1 MKTMKLLSTSAFLL
15 AALAGGQTAQAQW
28 LDADVNGPAY
38 PGSAEATLSGTWN
51 ISGGGDDIWNNADKF
66 FYHYTNVTGVSWDA
80 VMRIRDFTG
89 PDWWSKVTLMVR
101 YPDATG
107 LPAGPDQHISTV
119 VTRAAGDNR
128 ILTGFRATRGG
139 GSGDKDSGSRP
150 AYPNCWVR
158 VERYGPTFNL
168 YWGTNGTTW
177 TKYDTFNTSVA
188 TRGFSGTPW
197 PDNILVGV
205 GVTAH
210 NDGSAVLGVASIS
223 DLAVT
228 VHPLPPPTMTVVK
241 QVQNAS
247 VYTGTE
253 ASFSYEM
260 TNSPPNPGL
269 YFPSYQWF
277 KNNQLVTNA
286 TGRSFTFL
294 AHAFENGTKVYCQA
308 AIASLGL
315 TYNSAT
321 GTVTTVAGSV
331 MYTNGLKTE
340 LFRNATRND
349 VEIGNTGPA
358 VPNLLSSFD
367 IPGGFGDNYSQR
379 VSGWFLPPTNGNYTF
394 FVASDDDA
402 DVFIS
407 TDSSAANKRL
417 IAQEPGWSGYRNY
430 TGTGDAKYI
439 QKCSDT
445 WQPDPALPVDPAPYA
460 AGIPLVAGNLYYL
473 ETVMRQGN
481 GGDNLSVTYRMFGAT
496 NEVNNTP
503 SMLSVTNANVVI
515 ITSPTTN
522 LVWTTQ
528 PTNTTVF
535 EGQNATFRSL
545 ANAQTELAIRY
556 QWYRNN
562 APIGGATSPNYTLST
577 SALDNG
583 TQFFVTAK
591 TQEGG
596 LSLTSSVVTLTVLQS
611 VFEPGW
617 VKVEFWANNP
627 SRAQIENGTA
637 GDPTYVTTSP
647 AFEAGVNGESG
658 DNYGRRL
665 SGFFVPTNTT
675 RYDFFQTSDDDSD
688 LFVSTTTSA
697 ANKYLVAQ
705 ENSWAQLRRW
715 VTDHDGN
722 GGEPWQK
729 RSDTWT
735 NATSGGVAPYAAG
748 IQMTA
753 GTKYYLEVVQHEG
766 GGGDNVGANVK
777 VHGGDDPIDI
787 SPSLL
792 TGNLI
797 GVNAVRCGY
806 VAFSQQPTNVTA
818 PVMGSAVLTAKGVTD
833 STLSVGVIGDPRPYV
848 DNPVYVMYQWYKN
861 GVLIPGA
868 VTGTYA
874 TPPLLP
880 TDNGA
885 QFMCK
890 IRALGYADAALK
902 PIWSN
907 SVTATVTVPLTVWEP
922 GYAKVDFW
930 WNKTRNDV
938 ETGNVGAPDYQTAVA
953 QFGVTPDVG
962 DNYARRFSG
971 FFVPPTTDTYVM
983 FVNADDDADLFLNP
997 TNNLPSGKQL
1007 VAQETTYGTGRL
1019 NWTTD
1024 NGNLAQRRSDT
1035 FQDPVTGQWPWSSG
1049 ISLTAGQKY
1058 YLEGVHHEGGGGDY
1072 FETTFST
1079 LAEAYNVVN
1088 GTPMATVGTNIG
1100 MYAPKCGYV
1109 AFTQQ
1114 PQSVTAVSLLPAT
1127 FSAAGT
1133 TDSTTSLSPNGPP
1146 TTNNFLMFKWFKNGV
1161 VIPGAITATLTI
1173 PQVLPADN
1181 GAQIVCAI
1189 RALGLGDAGGNAI
1202 WSNSTPATITVSNVP
1217 AALKYAAYVMNTNQ
1231 GPDVAYVTLAFD
1243 KSMDVATLQNPA
1255 NYTLAGGLTKTG
1267 VFAVNTNNNRQ
1278 VALSFTGTWTATAT
1292 VAATGLLDAAG
1303 LAVAVPTTLVNA
1315 IPLTTSDVGTPTVDP
1330 VFPSM
1335 LWVDGAKDYTIVAEG
1350 SDFWGAADGGN
1361 LTWELKTGNFDVVTR
1376 VKSVSYTSTWAKGG
1390 LMARE
1395 TLDANSRNWNIICD
1409 PWQGANAIEA
1419 NSRTSIG
1426 GGSAGFDGARPAPT
1440 YPNAWVR
1447 LARSNNV
1454 MFAYYSTNGVTWTL
1468 TGSQDA
1474 LLVGDLQPLPASMYV
1489 GLCATAHNND
1499 ILGVEPYIYWNQ
1511 VEFAD
1516 YSSAFVP
1523 VTVVT
1528 LKVVPAGNNVSVS
1541 WTPNAGRL
1549 FSSPVLGAGAVWTA
1563 APVGNPV
1570 LIPTTSGQTKFFKVL
1585 P

>member
-1 MKTMKLLSTSAFLL
+1 MKRIKLLATSTLL
-15 AALAGGQTAQAQW
+15 LTTLAGSQTAHAQW
-28 LDADVNGPAY
+28 IDADVGGPAY
-38 PGSAEATLSGTWN
+38 PGSAELTLAGTWN

-66 FYHYTNVTGVSWDA
+66 FYRYTNVTGVSWDA
-80 VMRIRDFTG
+80 VMRIHDFTG
-89 PDWWSKVTLMVR
+89 PDWWSKVDLMVR
-101 YPDATG
+101 YPDPNTG
-107 LPAGPDQHISTV
+107 LPAGPDPHISTV

-128 ILTGFRATRGG
+128 ILTGYRASRGG

-158 VERYGPTFNL
+158 VERFGRTFNL

-177 TKYDTFNTSVA
+177 TKYDTFDTS
-188 TRGFSGTPW
+188 TTDRGFSGTPW
-197 PDNILVGV
+197 PDPIPVGV
-205 GVTAH
+205 AVTAH
-210 NDGSAVLGVASIS
+210 NDGSAVLGVATIS

-228 VHPLPPPTMTVVK
+228 VHPVLPPTMTVLK
-241 QVQNAS
+241 QVQSVS

-253 ASFSYEM
+253 ASFSYEL
-260 TNSPPNPGL
+260 TNSAPNPGL

-277 KNNQLVTNA
+277 KNGQLVTNA

-294 AHAFENGTKVYCQA
+294 AHPFENGTKVYCQA
-308 AIASLGL
+308 AIATLGL

-321 GTVTTVAGSV
+321 GTVTTVPGSV
-331 MYTNGLKTE
+331 MYTNGLKVE
-340 LFRNATRND
+340 LFRGATRIGT
-349 VEIGNTGPA
+349 EAGNTGPT
-358 VPNLLSSFD
+358 VPNLLPSFD
-367 IPGGFGDNYSQR
+367 IPGGFGDNYAQR
-379 VSGWFLPPTNGNYTF
+379 VSGWFLPPTSGNYTF

-402 DVFIS
+402 DVFLS
-407 TDSSAANKRL
+407 TDNSAANKRL
-417 IAQEPGWSGYRNY
+417 IAQEPAWSGYRNY
-430 TGTGDAKYI
+430 TGTGDNKYI

-473 ETVMRQGN
+473 ETVMRQGG

-503 SMLSVTNANVVI
+503 SMLSVTNNNVVI

-545 ANAQTELAIRY
+545 ADARTELAILY

-562 APIGGATSPNYTLST
+562 APISGAVNPNYTLPT
-577 SALDNG
+577 SSLDNG
-583 TQFFVTAK
+583 AQFFVTAK
-591 TQEGG
+591 TQEGN
-596 LSLTSSVVTLTVLQS
+596 LSLTSSVVTLTVQQS
-611 VFEPGW
+611 VFEPGY
-617 VKVEFWANNP
+617 VKVEFWQGAN
-627 SRAQIENGTA
+627 RQTIENGTA

-647 AFEAGVNGESG
+647 AFEAGINNASG

-665 SGFFVPTNTT
+665 SGFFVPATT
-675 RYDFFQTSDDDSD
+675 ARYDFFVNADDNAD
-688 LFVSTTTSA
+688 LFLSTTASVV
-697 ANKYLVAQ
+697 NKYMLAQ
-705 ENSWAQLRRW
+705 ATDWADPRKW
-715 VTDHDGN
+715 VSGN
-722 GGEPWQK
+722 GILSQK

-735 NATSGGVAPYAAG
+735 NATSADLAPYAAG
-748 IQMTA
+748 IQLTA
-753 GTKYYLEVVQHEG
+753 GTKYYLEAVQTEV
-766 GGGDNVGANVK
+766 GGGDNVGANIK
-777 VHGGDDPIDI
+777 VHGEADPVDN

-792 TGNLI
+792 TGSLI
-797 GVNAVRCGY
+797 GLNAVRCNY
-806 VAFSQQPTNVTA
+806 VAFSKQPASTTNQVMNSATFTA
-818 PVMGSAVLTAKGVTD
+818 VGVTD
-833 STLSVGVIGDPRPYV
+833 STLSVGVLGDPRPYV
-848 DNPVYVMYQWYKN
+848 LNPVYVIYQWYKN

-868 VTGTYA
+868 VAGTYT

-907 SVTATVTVPLTVWEP
+907 SVSATLTVPATVWEP
-922 GYAKVDFW
+922 GYAKVDLW
-930 WNKTRNDV
+930 WNKVRSDI

-953 QFGVTPDVG
+953 QFGVSRDVG

-971 FFVPPTTDTYVM
+971 FFVPPATAYYTLAD
-983 FVNADDDADLFLNP
+983 NSDDDSDLFLNP
-997 TNNLPSGKQL
+997 TGNSPTGKLL
-1007 VAQETTYGTGRL
+1007 VAQETGWSSGSL
-1019 NWTTD
+1019 QWQG
-1024 NGNLAQRRSDT
+1024 GNLQQKRSDT
-1035 FQDPVTGQWPWSSG
+1035 FQDPVTGLWPWSYPG
-1049 ISLTAGQKY
+1049 IPLTGGQKY

-1072 FETTFST
+1072 FEATFT
-1079 LAEAYNVVN
+1079 LFDDAWTLTN
-1088 GTPMATVGTNIG
+1088 GAPIALVGTNIG
-1100 MYAPKCGYV
+1100 MYAPKCAYV

-1127 FSAAGT
+1127 FSVAGT
-1133 TDSTTSLSPNGPP
+1133 TDSTTSISPSGPP
-1146 TTNNFLMFKWFKNGV
+1146 TLNNYLMFKWFKRGV
-1161 VIPGAITATLTI
+1161 LIPGANAATLTI
-1173 PQVLPADN
+1173 PQVMPADS

-1202 WSNSTPATITVSNVP
+1202 WSNSTPAILTVSNVP
-1217 AALKYAAYVMNTNQ
+1217 AAFKYAAYVVNTNQ
-1231 GPDVAYVTLAFD
+1231 GPDVAYVTLSFD
-1243 KSMDVATLQNPA
+1243 KSMNLASLLNAA

-1267 VFAVNTNNNRQ
+1267 VITVNTNSYRQ
-1278 VALSFTGTWTATAT
+1278 VALTVTGAWAASAT

-1303 LAVAVPTTLVNA
+1303 MAVAVPTTLVHA
-1315 IPLTTSDVGTPTVDP
+1315 IPFITTDVGTPTVDP
-1330 VFPSM
+1330 IFPSM
-1335 LWVDGAKDYTIVAEG
+1335 LWVDGAKDYTVVAEG
-1350 SDFWGAADGGN
+1350 SDFWNNADGGN
-1361 LTWELKTGNFDVVTR
+1361 LSWELKTGNFDVVTR
-1376 VKSVSYTSTWAKGG
+1376 VKSVTWTSQWAKGG

-1395 TLDANSRNWNIICD
+1395 TLEASSRNWNIVCD
-1409 PWQGANAIEA
+1409 PWQGQNQIEA
-1419 NSRTSIG
+1419 NSRTTT
-1426 GGSAGFDGARPAPT
+1426 GGSTAGFDGPRPAPT

-1454 MFAYYSTNGVTWTL
+1454 IVAYTSTNGVVWNL
-1468 TGSQDA
+1468 AGSQDA
-1474 LLVGDLQPLPASMYV
+1474 TLVGDMQPLPASMYV
-1489 GLCATAHNND
+1489 GLCTTAHNND
-1499 ILGVEPYIYWNQ
+1499 TPGVEPYIYWNQ

-1516 YSSAFVP
+1516 YNSAFVP
-1523 VTVVT
+1523 VIVVT

-1549 FSSPVLGAGAVWTA
+1549 FSSPVLGAGAVWTP
-1563 APVGNPV
+1563 APAGNPV